1 MGSFLTKDSDSGL
14 LNADFKRFSICNKHK
29 TENVFCAKSRFYY
42 HSRGIIAVRAN
53 PD

>member
-1 MGSFLTKDSDSGL
+1 MTKGSNSGL
-14 LNADFKRFSICNKHK
+14 RNVDLKRFSICNKHK
-29 TENVFCAKSRFYY
+29 TENVFCAKSRFFY